1 MSIAAS
7 DLTVHISE
15 IFYDGFCEE
24 LLDAFE
30 FDLTKALNRV
40 LSAELYCELGG
51 GLRYALNDGP
61 NEWLRDSFY
70 DNLNM
75 HYEPIEYQT

>member
-7 DLTVHISE
+7 DLTVHISA

-24 LLDAFE
+24 LFDAFE
-30 FDLTKALNRV
+30 FDLNKALNRV
-40 LSAELYCELGG
+40 LSAELHCELNDE
-51 GLRYALNDGP
+51 LHYALNDGP
-61 NEWLRDSFY
+61 NEGLRDSFY
-70 DNLNM
+70 DNLNT